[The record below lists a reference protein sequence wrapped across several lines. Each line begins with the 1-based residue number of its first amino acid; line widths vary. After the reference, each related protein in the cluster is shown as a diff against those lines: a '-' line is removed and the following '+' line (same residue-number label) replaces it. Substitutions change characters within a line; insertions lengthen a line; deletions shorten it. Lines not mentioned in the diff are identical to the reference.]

1 MPRYAAIDI
10 GSNSVRMLA
19 SEVTPGSATRELAAD
34 REVTRIGASVF
45 RTGRVADDT
54 IEFVCQVLR
63 RMVET
68 YKRLDVVGVRAVATS
83 AIRDASNQ
91 DEFVARASDVV
102 GAPVEIISGAEEARL
117 IHLGVQAKWPQPEET
132 ILIVDVGGGSV
143 EYIVV
148 QKGEMKEGI
157 SRPLGAVRLTE
168 VFLKGDPPS
177 AVELNRLEKFI
188 DDKFE
193 PARRKILEF
202 ELNRV
207 ICTSATAA
215 AIVSAVRDI
224 PRARREEADRQR
236 AKTGEVRKLF
246 VQLAG
251 TPLAERKKMSGIGPR
266 RAEIVVA
273 GTAVFLRTL
282 ETLKLP
288 AMHYCT
294 AGVRDGIIADLAARG
309 VGRERSRLTSSQLR
323 LMEGMCHKYNVD
335 LKHVGHVARIAAD
348 FFDAL
353 QSLHALPAGTGKLLE
368 AAAFLHNT
376 GHFISETGHHKHSA
390 YIVSN
395 SDMPG
400 YTDRER
406 HIVSLLCRYHRKSM
420 PTSRHEPF
428 RALPPEEKRVVQ
440 MLTPLLR
447 LAVALDV
454 GRTQRVHTV
463 ETQVTS
469 NAVNVTVR
477 GDGDSDLEIW
487 AAERAADWFR
497 QTYSVPMNVIKARA

>member
-19 SEVTPGSATRELAAD
+19 SEVTAGAAARELASD

-45 RTGRVADDT
+45 RTGRVADDAM
-54 IEFVCQVLR
+54 EFVCQVLR
-63 RMVET
+63 RMVEA

-91 DEFVARASDVV
+91 DEFVARASDAV
-102 GAPVEIISGAEEARL
+102 GEPVEIISGAEEARL
-117 IHLGVQAKWPQPEET
+117 IHLGVQARWPHPEET

-143 EYIVV
+143 EFIVA
-148 QKGEMKEGI
+148 QNGDMKEGI
-157 SRPLGAVRLTE
+157 SRPLGAVRLSE
-168 VFLKGDPPS
+168 VFLKSDPPT

-193 PARRKILEF
+193 PAKRKIQEF
-202 ELNRV
+202 EFDRV

-215 AIVSAVRDI
+215 AIVSAVHDI
-224 PRARREEADRQR
+224 PRARREEADRLR
-236 AKTGEVRKLF
+236 ANTGEIRKLF
-246 VQLAG
+246 VQLAR
-251 TPLAERKKMSGIGPR
+251 TPLLERKKMSGIGPR
-266 RAEIVVA
+266 RAEIIVA

-282 ETLKLP
+282 ESLKLP
-288 AMHYCT
+288 ALHYCT

-309 VGRERSRLTSSQLR
+309 VGRERSRLTKSQLR
-323 LMEGMCHKYNVD
+323 LMEGMCRKYNVD
-335 LKHVGHVARIAAD
+335 LKHAGHVATMAGD
-348 FFDAL
+348 FFEAL
-353 QSLHALPAGTGKLLE
+353 QSLHALSPATGKLLE
-368 AAAFLHNT
+368 AGAFLHNV
-376 GHFISETGHHKHSA
+376 GHFISDTGHHKHSA

-420 PTSRHEPF
+420 PTSRHELY
-428 RALPPEEKRVVQ
+428 RELPAEEKRVIQ

-447 LAVALDV
+447 LAVALDA
-454 GRTQRVHTV
+454 GRAQKVHAV
-463 ETQVTS
+463 ETQVTA
-469 NAVNVTVR
+469 NAVNVGVR
-477 GDGDSDLEIW
+477 GDGDFDLEMW

-497 QTYSVPMNVIKARA
+497 EIYSVPMNVSKAR